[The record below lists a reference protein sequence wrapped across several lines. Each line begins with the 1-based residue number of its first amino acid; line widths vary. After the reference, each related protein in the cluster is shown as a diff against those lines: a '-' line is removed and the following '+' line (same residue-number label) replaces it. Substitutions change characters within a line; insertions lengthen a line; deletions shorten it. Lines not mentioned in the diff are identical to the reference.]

1 MDPHRPTTQHR
12 GLVIAA
18 FPKSA
23 SSHLVAL
30 IAKAVPKSRVV
41 RAKTCKG
48 FGHNLL
54 DPERIPVEPASHV
67 VAYGHMPACGHN
79 IDAILTKMVRPSCVL
94 AIRSLPDVVVSFADH
109 IHRDRRAPIDFDTP
123 GLVDGFLGTMDLS
136 RSELYDL
143 IIDYSLPWYI
153 RFLCSWLHGRHG
165 IPLTVSTFEEHT
177 AHPAAAL
184 GHLVAFAGLESDPTI
199 VRSFADERHV
209 DRVNFNR
216 GVTGRGMSELS
227 FRQIDRV
234 AELAHGVK
242 GLRGTRLGRYLAG
255 GYPAV
260 ACSPHDVLDQKMTG
274 GTTREWFLEDQPST
288 DTSESLNAAHLCR
301 AREASFSHVEPLA

>member
-1 MDPHRPTTQHR
+1 MDSHRATTPGR
-12 GLVIAA
+12 GFVIAA

-30 IAKAVPKSRVV
+30 VEKAVPKSRVV
-41 RAKTCKG
+41 RPKTCKG

-54 DPERIPVEPASHV
+54 NPERIPVEPAVHV
-67 VAYGHMPACGHN
+67 IVYGHMPACGHN
-79 IDAILTKMVRPSCVL
+79 IDVILARMVRPSCVL
-94 AIRSLPDVVVSFADH
+94 AIRSLPDVIVSFADH
-109 IHRDRRAPIDFDTP
+109 IQRDRRAPIDFDTP
-123 GLVDGFLGTMDLS
+123 GLVDGFLGTTDLS

-184 GHLVAFAGLESDPTI
+184 GHVVAFAGLEGDPTI
-199 VRSFADERHV
+199 VRSFNDERAV
-209 DRVNFNR
+209 ARVNFNQ
-216 GVTGRGMSELS
+216 GVTGRGISELS
-227 FRQIDRV
+227 ARQLDRV

-242 GLRGTRLGRYLAG
+242 GLRGTRIARYLVAG
-255 GYPAV
+255 FPAV
-260 ACSPHDVLDQKMTG
+260 DRAPHDVLAQKMRG
-274 GTTREWFLEDQPST
+274 GTTREWFLEDQPSM
-288 DTSESLNAAHLCR
+288 DTRVPLNPVQ
-301 AREASFSHVEPLA
+301 ARCEGEASF

>member
-1 MDPHRPTTQHR
+1 MDSHGATTPR

-30 IAKAVPKSRVV
+30 VEKAVPKSLVV
-41 RAKTCKG
+41 RPKTCKG

-54 DPERIPVEPASHV
+54 NPERIPVEPAAHV

-79 IDAILTKMVRPSCVL
+79 LDVILTKMVRPSCVV

-109 IHRDRRAPIDFDTP
+109 IQRDRRAPIDFDTP

-136 RSELYDL
+136 RSELYNL
-143 IIDYSLPWYI
+143 IIDYTVPWYI

-177 AHPAAAL
+177 GLPAAAI
-184 GHLVAFAGLESDPTI
+184 GHLVAFAGLECDPNI
-199 VRSFADERHV
+199 VRSFNDERTTG
-209 DRVNFNR
+209 RVNFNQ
-216 GVTGRGMSELS
+216 GVTGRGRNELS
-227 FRQIDRV
+227 ARQLDRV

-242 GLRGTRLGRYLAG
+242 GLRGTRIAHYLAG
-255 GYPAV
+255 GFPAV
-260 ACSPHDVLDQKMTG
+260 DRAPHDVLSQKMRG
-274 GTTREWFLEDQPST
+274 GTTREWFLEDQPYT
-288 DTSESLNAAHLCR
+288 DTSVTLNPAAHACPE
-301 AREASFSHVEPLA
+301 RETYFSPVE